1 MQTFWNT
8 FLCVCVWERQLQG
21 HQTVFEMEDCAEDKD
36 QDSQGIDFNSLD
48 SLSHSPALYTPNT
61 QIHMF
66 DKNSWAPSK

>member
-1 MQTFWNT
+1 
-8 FLCVCVWERQLQG
+8 
-21 HQTVFEMEDCAEDKD
+21 MEDCAKDKD

-48 SLSHSPALYTPNT
+48 SLSLSPALYTPNT